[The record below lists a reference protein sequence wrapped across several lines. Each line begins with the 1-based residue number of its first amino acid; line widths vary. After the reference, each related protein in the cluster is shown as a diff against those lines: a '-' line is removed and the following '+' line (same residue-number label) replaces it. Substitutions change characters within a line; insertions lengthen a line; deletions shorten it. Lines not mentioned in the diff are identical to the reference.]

1 MNNEQNN
8 SGFGIPNQN
17 NNSSQSMMGEN
28 TIPGANLMPVGQ
40 PGNLNNVNPSVNAN
54 GMVSETTFQQANVE
68 SNVLTPNPI
77 PTIVSGTPVNPP
89 NIPSTPINTLS
100 NNNMN
105 IATDSMGGV
114 NILGNSVPNMVNEPI
129 SSNLNNM
136 QNTDMGLNNGMMMG
150 TELNAQP
157 NLNVVNPTVLEQPVL
172 TPNVP
177 LEQPLLTPNVPLGQ
191 PSMGNNINPAMNI
204 NLGDATPLSNESGT
218 INDGAEVV
226 SIFKWL
232 GLMILFVIPVVGPIM
247 LLVKAFGKEKNKT
260 IKNYARAQ
268 LLLSVIACI
277 LMIVLFVVM
286 FVAGF
291 GSAIDS
297 MGISGYNSYYDY

>member
-8 SGFGIPNQN
+8 GVFGIPNQN
-17 NNSSQSMMGEN
+17 NNSGQSMMGEN

-40 PGNLNNVNPSVNAN
+40 PGNLNSVNPSVNAN
-54 GMVSETTFQQANVE
+54 GMGSGTTFQQANVE

-150 TELNAQP
+150 AELNAQP
-157 NLNVVNPTVLEQPVL
+157 NLNVVNPTVLEQPV
-172 TPNVP
+172 
-177 LEQPLLTPNVPLGQ
+177 LTPNVPLGQ

-226 SIFKWL
+226 SVFKWL

-268 LLLSVIACI
+268 LLFSVIISI
-277 LMIVLFVVM
+277 LAVVITIAMIAV
-286 FVAGF
+286 GF
-291 GSAIDS
+291 ESATSGIGSNYNS
-297 MGISGYNSYYDY
+297 YNSYYGY

>member
-40 PGNLNNVNPSVNAN
+40 PGNLNSVNPSVNAN
-54 GMVSETTFQQANVE
+54 GMGSGTTFQQANVE

-77 PTIVSGTPVNPP
+77 PTIVSGAPVNPP

-105 IATDSMGGV
+105 VATDSMGGV

-150 TELNAQP
+150 AELNAQP
-157 NLNVVNPTVLEQPVL
+157 NLNVVNPTVLEQPV
-172 TPNVP
+172 
-177 LEQPLLTPNVPLGQ
+177 LTPNVPLGQ

-226 SIFKWL
+226 SVFKWL

-277 LMIVLFVVM
+277 LMIVLFVAM
-286 FVAGF
+286 FAVGF

-297 MGISGYNSYYDY
+297 MGTSSYNSYYDY

>member
-8 SGFGIPNQN
+8 GVFGIPNQN

-40 PGNLNNVNPSVNAN
+40 PGNLNSVNPSVNAN
-54 GMVSETTFQQANVE
+54 SMGSETTFQQANVE

-150 TELNAQP
+150 AELNAQP
-157 NLNVVNPTVLEQPVL
+157 NLNVVNPTVLEQPV
-172 TPNVP
+172 
-177 LEQPLLTPNVPLGQ
+177 LTPNVPLGQ

-226 SIFKWL
+226 SVFKWL

-277 LMIVLFVVM
+277 LMIVLFVAM
-286 FVAGF
+286 FAVGF

-297 MGISGYNSYYDY
+297 MGTSSYNSYYDY